1 MAKLT
6 VAVCKTTPLPAPA
19 AGSHQVPNTMRD
31 ALLSTDDASQSRGAA
46 ATPEHVQPGHGQP
59 VNKSV
64 EVTPEAVAVG
74 EPLDADHKF
83 RVAPGADP
91 GPGELHVP
99 EELAATA
106 HDLVHNFHA
115 VVSGLAPLVHSGLL
129 SGDQVSTCVEML
141 CDELKSTVLN
151 TVTTVAPLPQLVR
164 GERTFVRPDASN
176 VERIWLACNARL
188 TEVRMSAVLVAALVD
203 KLVSAP
209 GVVGLDKKVV
219 LGLVHAALGDD
230 RARLALAGRILARE
244 RYPLTRVLTMHILM
258 DIERPGSIYRNA
270 RLRRAQARRTAA
282 PAAPEDDC
290 DACPVKLIVCVVV
303 AILTFVISGGTH
315 IWIVH

>member
-1 MAKLT
+1 
-6 VAVCKTTPLPAPA
+6 
-19 AGSHQVPNTMRD
+19 MRD

-141 CDELKSTVLN
+141 CDELKSTV
-151 TVTTVAPLPQLVR
+151 PLL
-164 GERTFVRPDASN
+164 GEDMSDEQIRCLFK
-176 VERIWLACNARL
+176 NAD
-188 TEVRMSAVLVAALVD
+188 T
-203 KLVSAP
+203 
-209 GVVGLDKKVV
+209 
-219 LGLVHAALGDD
+219 
-230 RARLALAGRILARE
+230 
-244 RYPLTRVLTMHILM
+244 
-258 DIERPGSIYRNA
+258 
-270 RLRRAQARRTAA
+270 RLRGMKLSTGYYAA
-282 PAAPEDDC
+282 GT
-290 DACPVKLIVCVVV
+290 VCYR
-303 AILTFVISGGTH
+303 LRLG
-315 IWIVH
+315 